1 MNASGP
7 SASPPAVGSVA
18 APLDMRLGVGAV
30 AAWLAVSMTLGRSP
44 VVALLVAV
52 GSVLVGLAAWVA
64 ARQGGHGTALTVA
77 AFCVA
82 LVLLPLSA
90 RLARARDSPLAHLA
104 LSHANVTADLRVTSD
119 PRPLTGGGPAS
130 AAPRVAIDA
139 DLTAAR
145 FADRTLVLDGRVI
158 VFAPARTWRE
168 LIPGQLVR
176 SRVRLAPA
184 ANAGLLSAI
193 AAAQS
198 APERI
203 GQPPWWQR
211 AAVVVRSSLRQ
222 AASTLPAPVRGLLPG
237 LVDGDTS
244 ELDPVLAEHFR
255 TAGLMHLLAVSGTNC
270 VIIVGA
276 VLLVL
281 RRLRLGPVMCAAGS
295 GLVLIAFVVVA
306 RPSPSVLRAATMS
319 GIALVALAVG
329 RPRLAVPMLATAVL
343 GLLLWRPTLANDA
356 GFTMSV
362 LATGSLLVIAPTWA
376 AGLRRRRVPP
386 IIAESVAVA
395 AAAHLVTAPVIAAI
409 SGTVSLVAIPA
420 NVLAEPVVAA
430 ATIAGF
436 GAALTAPILMPLGQF
451 LAGLAGLPCRWLVWV
466 ASWFGALPGA
476 VLPWPTGLVG
486 GFSLLAVVCVM
497 WALAWRP
504 RRRIPLVAMAV
515 TALIVQI
522 PIRSVTSGWPP
533 GGEVFVACDVGQGDA
548 LVLPTGRGS
557 AVVIDTGPDPVLVD
571 RCLHDQRITEVPL
584 LVLTHDHVDH
594 VAGIGGVLHGRRVG
608 RVISGPLAE
617 PESGAALVADALRP
631 RHLQAEPASVG
642 LGLRVGSVTLEVL
655 GPLRAFRGTRSDP
668 NNSSLMLRADSHGV
682 RILLPGD
689 AEIEA
694 QQQLLGV
701 GADVAADVLKVP
713 HHGSA
718 YSDHSF
724 LSAVHARLAVISV
737 GAHNDYGQPAPS
749 LLGEL
754 DRLGMVVRRTD
765 RDGDVAVTWTNGRLG
780 TQVRRAVGVAL
791 SEGCRPTSRSCGF
804 GRRAE
809 LAAAVG
815 LPIAEGVTDRQ
826 AEDSVSAGHATMGA
840 CRTLARTSP
849 TACPPMASGCRTSSW
864 SSATRS
870 FSLREPSSRSP
881 PPRVGS
887 IRVPIST
894 SGRAARSS
902 QPSCSTCSARRCSGD
917 AASW

>member
-1 MNASGP
+1 MAIGSWKIRFGRSAARGFRNWTEQVRRFKTPRHGMNAGP
-7 SASPPAVGSVA
+7 SASKPAVGRVT
-18 APLDMRLGVGAV
+18 APLDLRLGVGAV
-30 AAWLAVSMTLGRSP
+30 AAWLAVSLTLSRSP
-44 VVALLVAV
+44 LVTFLIAI
-52 GSVLVGLAAWVA
+52 GSVLVGLGTWVA
-64 ARQGGHGTALTVA
+64 ARYGGNGTALTVA

-90 RLARARDSPLAHLA
+90 RLARARDGPLARLA

-119 PRPLTGGGPAS
+119 PRPLTAGGPTS
-130 AAPRVAIDA
+130 AAPRVAVDA
-139 DLTAAR
+139 DLTSAR
-145 FADRTLVLDGRVI
+145 IADRTLTFNGHVI
-158 VFAPARTWRE
+158 VFAPAQTWRE

-176 SRVRLAPA
+176 SQVRLAPA
-184 ANAGLLSAI
+184 ANAGFLSAT
-193 AAAQS
+193 AAAQT

-203 GQPPWWQR
+203 GQAPWWQR
-211 AAVVVRSSLRQ
+211 AAVAVRSSLRQ
-222 AASTLPAPVRGLLPG
+222 AASTLPAPARGLLPG

-281 RRLRLGPVMCAAGS
+281 RRLRLGPVVCAVGS

-319 GIALVALAVG
+319 GIALIALAVG
-329 RPRLAVPMLATAVL
+329 RPRLAVPILAAAVL
-343 GLLLWRPTLANDA
+343 GLLVWRPTLANDA

-420 NVLAEPVVAA
+420 NILAEPVVAA

-436 GAALTAPILMPLGQF
+436 GAALTAPILMPMGQF
-451 LAGLAGLPCRWLVWV
+451 LAALAGLPCRWLVWV
-466 ASWFGALPGA
+466 ATWFGTLPGA
-476 VLPWPTGLVG
+476 LLPWPTGLVG
-486 GFSLLAVVCVM
+486 GLSLLAVIGVVC
-497 WALAWRP
+497 ALAWRP
-504 RRRIPLVAMAV
+504 RRRIPLLAMAA

-548 LVLPTGRGS
+548 LLLPTGPAS
-557 AVVIDTGPDPVLVD
+557 AVVVDTGPDPALVD
-571 RCLHDQRITEVPL
+571 RCLQDQRVSEVPL

-594 VAGIGGVLHGRRVG
+594 VGGIAGVLRGRRVG
-608 RVISGPLAE
+608 RVIAGPLAE

-631 RHLQAEPASVG
+631 RHLQAE
-642 LGLRVGSVTLEVL
+642 
-655 GPLRAFRGTRSDP
+655 
-668 NNSSLMLRADSHGV
+668 
-682 RILLPGD
+682 

-694 QQQLLGV
+694 QQQLLAV

-718 YSDHSF
+718 YSDHS
-724 LSAVHARLAVISV
+724 LLAAVHARLAVISV

-749 LLGEL
+749 LVGEL
-754 DRLGMVVRRTD
+754 DRLGMLVRRTD
-765 RDGDVAVTWTNGRLG
+765 RDGDIAVTWTDGRLG
-780 TQVRRAVGVAL
+780 TQIRHPLGVAR
-791 SEGCRPTSRSCGF
+791 SGCGRPTGCSRECGS
-804 GRRAE
+804 RAD
-809 LAAAVG
+809 LAAAG
-815 LPIAEGVTDRQ
+815 WPIAENRADRQ
-826 AEDSVSAGHATMGA
+826 AESLVSAVHATMSV
-840 CRTLARTSP
+840 CQTLPRTSP
-849 TACPPMASGCRTSSW
+849 TGCPLRANGRRTSFW

-870 FSLREPSSRSP
+870 SLWREPSSRSP
-881 PPRVGS
+881 PPCVGS
-887 IRVPIST
+887 IRAPIST
-894 SGRAARSS
+894 SARAARSS
-902 QPSCSTCSARRCSGD
+902 QPSCSTCSARRCSED
-917 AASW
+917 AGSW

>member
-1 MNASGP
+1 MTAGP
-7 SASPPAVGSVA
+7 SPSKRAVGSVT
-18 APLDMRLGVGAV
+18 APLDLRLGVGAV
-30 AAWLAVSMTLGRSP
+30 AAWLAVSLTLSRPP
-44 VVALLVAV
+44 VVAFLIAI
-52 GSVLVGLAAWVA
+52 GSVLVGLGAWVA
-64 ARQGGHGTALTVA
+64 ARYGGNGTALTVA

-90 RLARARDSPLAHLA
+90 RLARARDGPLAQLA

-119 PRPLTGGGPAS
+119 PQPLTAGGPAS
-130 AAPRVAIDA
+130 AAPRVAVDA
-139 DLTAAR
+139 DLTSAR
-145 FADRTLVLDGRVI
+145 IADRTLTLNGHVI
-158 VFAPARTWRE
+158 VFAPAPSWRE
-168 LIPGQLVR
+168 LIPGQLIR
-176 SRVRLAPA
+176 SQVRLAPA
-184 ANAGLLSAI
+184 ANAGFLSAI
-193 AAAQS
+193 AGAQS

-203 GQPPWWQR
+203 GQAPWWQR
-211 AAVVVRSSLRQ
+211 AAVAVRSSLRQ
-222 AASTLPAPVRGLLPG
+222 AASTLPAPARGLLPG

-281 RRLRLGPVMCAAGS
+281 RRLRLGPVVCAVGS

-319 GIALVALAVG
+319 GIALIALAVG
-329 RPRLAVPMLATAVL
+329 RPRLAVPILAAAVL
-343 GLLLWRPTLANDA
+343 GLLVWRPTLANDA

-420 NVLAEPVVAA
+420 NILAEPVVAA

-436 GAALTAPILMPLGQF
+436 GAALTAPILMPMGQF
-451 LAGLAGLPCRWLVWV
+451 LATLAGLPCRWLVWV
-466 ASWFGALPGA
+466 ASWFGTLPGA
-476 VLPWPTGLVG
+476 LLPWPTGLIG
-486 GFSLLAVVCVM
+486 GLSLLAGIGVV

-504 RRRIPLVAMAV
+504 RRRIPLLAMAI

-548 LVLPTGRGS
+548 LLLPTGPGS
-557 AVVIDTGPDPVLVD
+557 AVVVDTGPDPVLVD
-571 RCLHDQRITEVPL
+571 RCLQDQRVTEVPL

-594 VAGIGGVLHGRRVG
+594 VGGIAGVLRGRRVG
-608 RVISGPLAE
+608 RVIASPLAE
-617 PESGAALVADALRP
+617 PESGAAFVADALRP
-631 RHLQAEPASVG
+631 RHLQAEPAPVG
-642 LGLRVGSVTLEVL
+642 LGLRVGTVTLEVL
-655 GPLRAFRGTRSDP
+655 GPPHAFRGTRSDP
-668 NNSSLMLRADSHGV
+668 NNSSLVLRAESHGV

-694 QQQLLGV
+694 QQQLLAV
-701 GADVAADVLKVP
+701 GADVAAAVLKVP

-718 YSDHSF
+718 YSDHS
-724 LSAVHARLAVISV
+724 LLAAVHARLAVISV

-754 DRLGMVVRRTD
+754 DRLGMLVRRTD
-765 RDGDVAVTWTNGRLG
+765 RDGDIAVTWTDGRLG
-780 TQVRRAVGVAL
+780 TQIRHALGVAQ
-791 SEGCRPTSRSCGF
+791 SGGGRPTGRSRGCGS
-804 GRRAE
+804 RAD
-809 LAAAVG
+809 LAAAG
-815 LPIAEGVTDRQ
+815 WPIAENRADRQ
-826 AEDSVSAGHATMGA
+826 AESLVSAVHATMSV
-840 CRTLARTSP
+840 CRTLPRTSP
-849 TACPPMASGCRTSSW
+849 AGCPLMANGRSTSFW
-864 SSATRS
+864 SSATKS
-870 FSLREPSSRSP
+870 SSWREPSSRSP
-881 PPRVGS
+881 PPCVGS
-887 IRVPIST
+887 IRAPIST
-894 SGRAARSS
+894 SARAARLS
-902 QPSCSTCSARRCSGD
+902 QPSCSICSARRCSED
-917 AASW
+917 AGSS

>member
-1 MNASGP
+1 VNAGP
-7 SASPPAVGSVA
+7 SPPPPAVGSVT
-18 APLDMRLGVGAV
+18 APLDLRLGIGAV
-30 AAWLAVSMTLGRSP
+30 AAWLAVSLTLGRSP
-44 VVALLVAV
+44 VVTFLIAV
-52 GSVLVGLAAWVA
+52 GSVLVGLGTWIA
-64 ARQGGHGTALTVA
+64 ARYGGNVTALTVA

-90 RLARARDSPLAHLA
+90 RLARARDGPLAHLA

-119 PRPLTGGGPAS
+119 PRPLTASGPAS
-130 AAPRVAIDA
+130 AAPRVAVDA

-145 FADRTLVLDGRVI
+145 SGDRAVTVNGHVI
-158 VFAPARTWRE
+158 VFAPAQTWRD

-176 SRVRLAPA
+176 SQVRLAPA
-184 ANAGLLSAI
+184 VNAGLLSAT

-203 GQPPWWQR
+203 GQAPWWQQ
-211 AAVVVRSSLRQ
+211 AAVLVRSSLRQ
-222 AASTLPAPVRGLLPG
+222 AASTLPAPARGLLPG

-276 VLLVL
+276 VLLGL
-281 RRLRLGPVMCAAGS
+281 RRLRLGPVLCAAGS

-319 GIALVALAVG
+319 GIALFALAVG
-329 RPRLAVPMLATAVL
+329 RPRLAVPILAAAVL
-343 GLLLWRPTLANDA
+343 GLLVWRPTLANDA

-386 IIAESVAVA
+386 IVAESVAVA
-395 AAAHLVTAPVIAAI
+395 AAAHLVTAPVIVAI

-451 LAGLAGLPCRWLVWV
+451 LAVLAGLPCRWLVWV
-466 ASWFGALPGA
+466 ASWFGTLPGA
-476 VLPWPTGLVG
+476 LLPWPSGLVG
-486 GFSLLAVVCVM
+486 GLGLLAAIGVV

-504 RRRIPLVAMAV
+504 RRRIPLIAMAV

-548 LVLPTGRGS
+548 LLLPTGPGS
-557 AVVIDTGPDPVLVD
+557 AVVVDTGPDPVLID
-571 RCLHDQRITEVPL
+571 RCLHDQRVTDVPL
-584 LVLTHDHVDH
+584 VALTHDHVDH
-594 VAGIGGVLHGRRVG
+594 VGGIAGVLRGRRVG
-608 RVISGPLAE
+608 RVITGPLAE
-617 PESGAALVADALRP
+617 PESGAAFVADALRP
-631 RHLQAEPASVG
+631 RHLQAEPAPVG
-642 LGLRVGSVTLEVL
+642 LGLRVGTVTLEVL
-655 GPLRAFRGTRSDP
+655 GPPQAFRGTRSDP
-668 NNSSLMLRADSHGV
+668 NNSSLVLRAESHGV

-694 QQQLLGV
+694 QQRLRV

-724 LSAVHARLAVISV
+724 LAAVHARLAVISV

-765 RDGDVAVTWTNGRLG
+765 RDGDIAVTWTNGRLG
-780 TQVRRAVGVAL
+780 TQVRHAVGVAQP
-791 SEGCRPTSRSCGF
+791 GVSRSTTHGQGCGPSADL
-804 GRRAE
+804 G
-809 LAAAVG
+809 AVG
-815 LPIAEGVTDRQ
+815 SSTVASLADRQ
-826 AEDSVSAGHATMGA
+826 AGGLISAVHATMGI
-840 CRTLARTSP
+840 CRTLPRTSP
-849 TACPPMASGCRTSSW
+849 AGRPLTASSCRISSW

-870 FSLREPSSRSP
+870 SSLPEPSSRSP
-881 PPRVGS
+881 PPRVGL
-887 IRVPIST
+887 IRVPTST
-894 SGRAARSS
+894 SGRPARSN
-902 QPSCSTCSARRCSGD
+902 QPSCSTCSARRCSEG
-917 AASW
+917 AGSS

>member
-1 MNASGP
+1 MNAGP
-7 SASPPAVGSVA
+7 SPSPPAVGSVT
-18 APLDMRLGVGAV
+18 APLDLRLGVGAM
-30 AAWLAVSMTLGRSP
+30 AAWLAVSLTLERSP
-44 VVALLVAV
+44 VVTFLIAV
-52 GSVLVGLAAWVA
+52 GSVLVGLGAWIAGRHGGNGTAMAVA
-64 ARQGGHGTALTVA
+64 AL
-77 AFCVA
+77 CVA
-82 LVLLPLSA
+82 LVLVPLSA
-90 RLARARDSPLAHLA
+90 RLARARDGPLAQLA

-119 PRPLTGGGPAS
+119 PGPLTASGPAS
-130 AAPRVAIDA
+130 AAPRVAVEA
-139 DLTAAR
+139 DLTAAQ
-145 FADRTLVLDGRVI
+145 FADRTLTLNGHVI
-158 VFAPARTWRE
+158 VFAPAQTWRD

-176 SRVRLAPA
+176 SQVRLAPA
-184 ANAGLLSAI
+184 ANAGLLSAT

-203 GQPPWWQR
+203 GQAPWWQR

-222 AASTLPAPVRGLLPG
+222 AASTLPAPARGLLPG

-244 ELDPVLAEHFR
+244 GLDPVLAEHFR

-281 RRLRLGPVMCAAGS
+281 RRLRLGPVVCAAGG
-295 GLVLIAFVVVA
+295 GLLLIAFVVVA

-319 GIALVALAVG
+319 GIALIALAVG
-329 RPRLAVPMLATAVL
+329 RPRLAVPILGAAVL
-343 GLLLWRPTLANDA
+343 GLLVWRPTLANDA

-386 IIAESVAVA
+386 IVAESVAVA

-430 ATIAGF
+430 ATITGF
-436 GAALTAPILMPLGQF
+436 GAALTAPILMPLGQL
-451 LAGLAGLPCRWLVWV
+451 LAVLAGLPCRWLVWV
-466 ASWFGALPGA
+466 ASWFGTLPGA
-476 VLPWPTGLVG
+476 LLPWPTGLVG
-486 GFSLLAVVCVM
+486 GLGLLAVIGVV
-497 WALAWRP
+497 WALAYRP
-504 RRRIPLVAMAV
+504 RRRIPLVAMAI

-548 LVLPTGRGS
+548 LLLPTGPGS
-557 AVVIDTGPDPVLVD
+557 AVVVDTGPDPVLVD
-571 RCLHDQRITEVPL
+571 RCLHDQRVTEIPL
-584 LVLTHDHVDH
+584 VLLTHDHVDH
-594 VAGIGGVLHGRRVG
+594 VGGIAGVLHGRRVG
-608 RVISGPLAE
+608 RVITGPLAE
-617 PESGAALVADALRP
+617 PESGAAFVAEALRP

-642 LGLRVGSVTLEVL
+642 LRLRVGTVTLEVL
-655 GPLRAFRGTRSDP
+655 GPPQAFRGTRSDP
-668 NNSSLMLRADSHGV
+668 NNSSLVLRAESHGV

-724 LSAVHARLAVISV
+724 LAAVHARLAVISV

-754 DRLGMVVRRTD
+754 DQLGVVVRRTD
-765 RDGDVAVTWTNGRLG
+765 RDGDVAVTWNRGRLG
-780 TQVRRAVGVAL
+780 TQIRHAVGVAQ
-791 SEGCRPTSRSCGF
+791 SGVCRPTELSQGCGPR
-804 GRRAE
+804 GD
-809 LAAAVG
+809 LAGAG
-815 LPIAEGVTDRQ
+815 WPIVESLADRQ
-826 AEDSVSAGHATMGA
+826 AEDLMSAVHATISV
-840 CRTLARTSP
+840 CRTPPRTSP
-849 TACPPMASGCRTSSW
+849 AGYPAMANGRRTSSW

-870 FSLREPSSRSP
+870 SSLREPSSRSP
-881 PPRVGS
+881 PPSVGS
-887 IRVPIST
+887 IRAPIST

-902 QPSCSTCSARRCSGD
+902 QPSCSTCSARPSSAD
-917 AASW
+917 AGSW